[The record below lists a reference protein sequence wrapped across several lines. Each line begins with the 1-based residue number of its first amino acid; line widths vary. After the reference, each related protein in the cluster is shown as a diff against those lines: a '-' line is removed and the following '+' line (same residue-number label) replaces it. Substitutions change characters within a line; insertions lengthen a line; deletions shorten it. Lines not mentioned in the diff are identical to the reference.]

1 MATFEYKAITNAGKT
16 ISGTIDG
23 NSKDSATEALSAQ
36 GIKVI
41 QIELSKG
48 KAKHCTLYKTVI
60 YNGIGW
66 RAFNEITY
74 NSSDTGRKPN
84 NEACDRRPCK
94 GS

>member
-48 KAKHCTLYKTVI
+48 KAKHLGKVKLVDLVLFTRQLSSLVSAGVALMRSLKTLQSLADFHTM
-60 YNGIGW
+60 
-66 RAFNEITY
+66 
-74 NSSDTGRKPN
+74 
-84 NEACDRRPCK
+84 
-94 GS
+94 